1 VCLAVRAHQTLN
13 IVGALRRQ
21 GRFESSV
28 GTAVTRSGA
37 VAKHDVVLCVL
48 VGATTQKLLSRDRSV
63 SLETRG
69 ASLTVAA
76 LVAARRARVLA
87 GDAIVACGGAAGGGE
102 GSSDAVDA
110 AVGTTNAH
118 LAIGG
123 GTSFA
128 FETFGG
134 VHGTVA
140 NDAFSLVPS
149 TGAGR
154 ADPFIFAATSNS
166 LASLHA
172 WLAYAALG
180 SGQRELPRCAS

>member
-1 VCLAVRAHQTLN
+1 MCLAVWAHQTLN
-13 IVGALRRQ
+13 VVGALRRHS
-21 GRFESSV
+21 RFESSV
-28 GTAVTRSGA
+28 GTAVARSGA

-48 VGATTQKLLSRDRSV
+48 VGATTQKLLSRGRSV
-63 SLETRG
+63 PLETRG
-69 ASLTVAA
+69 ARLTVAA

-87 GDAIVACGGAAGGGE
+87 GDAVVARGGSAGGGV

-110 AVGTTNAH
+110 TVGAINAH

-123 GTSFA
+123 GTGFA

-134 VHGTVA
+134 VHGTVT
-140 NDAFSLVPS
+140 NNAFSLVPS

-180 SGQRELPRCAS
+180 SGQRELPWRAS